1 MTFIPYEKRKYG
13 PLGPKTKEIIE
24 KTDKYSSN
32 HYARYSFAPIYAKGP
47 WLYDA
52 DGNKA
57 LDFLAGYSS
66 ILTHKLDEAF
76 AAYTDEYYNGTDLIS
91 GALYNKPYAEFLEL
105 ITNLTGYDKVN
116 PKSDG
121 GTATDSAI
129 SALLN
134 HGKPRGIKS
143 PEAILIEQYFHG
155 RTWIF
160 GSNALFDD
168 DQKYNRNPQAGGIR
182 VVKNNLKDI
191 EDAINENTVG
201 IFMETHQGEG
211 GPLFNSKEHFL
222 AIRKLTKDKK
232 IFLGCDEIQTGL
244 GRCGYLMAW
253 QEFGE
258 EARPDFVTLGK
269 ALGAGLVPVSMT
281 VGTEE
286 FMSILKPG
294 SDGSTYGG
302 YPLAGRVGTAVLNYI
317 QRNDICKRATKIG
330 DYFTQKLAGIP
341 GIKTDHKGALIRVEL
356 EGVKTAK
363 YACLEML
370 LGKDRNPRVFM
381 KHGHYDPIRDV
392 AYTRIAPPIG
402 AMTEELIDLAV
413 EKTIIPVLSQA
424 SRKK

>member
-134 HGKPRGIKS
+134 HGKPRGIK
-143 PEAILIEQYFHG
+143 
-155 RTWIF
+155 
-160 GSNALFDD
+160 
-168 DQKYNRNPQAGGIR
+168 

-222 AIRKLTKDKK
+222 AIRKITKDKG

-363 YACLEML
+363 
-370 LGKDRNPRVFM
+370 
-381 KHGHYDPIRDV
+381 
-392 AYTRIAPPIG
+392 
-402 AMTEELIDLAV
+402 
-413 EKTIIPVLSQA
+413 
-424 SRKK
+424 

>member
-13 PLGPKTKEIIE
+13 PLGPNSKEIIK

-32 HYARYSFAPIYAKGP
+32 HYARYPFAPIYSKGA

-232 IFLGCDEIQTGL
+232 IFFGCDE
-244 GRCGYLMAW
+244 
-253 QEFGE
+253 
-258 EARPDFVTLGK
+258 
-269 ALGAGLVPVSMT
+269 
-281 VGTEE
+281 
-286 FMSILKPG
+286 
-294 SDGSTYGG
+294 STYGG

-317 QRNDICKRATKIG
+317 QRNDICSRATKIG
-330 DYFTQKLAGIP
+330 DYFTQKLTGIP
-341 GIKTDHKGALIRVEL
+341 GIKTDHRGALIRVEL

-370 LGKDRNPRVFM
+370 LGKNRNPRVFM